1 MCVCVCMGTWQGCES
16 TLRGQKNTSDPLTLE
31 IQAVV
36 SLPNW
41 ALGKGLRSSRWV
53 ASAGKCWG
61 ISPGHSWV
69 SCHSGC
75 CDTHTWGCS
84 SFWLVFLALT
94 PRGYGTVIAL
104 PYGFFFF
111 HLWLMF
117 CLMEG
122 HHFKWHVS
130 LHGCVYSELPGSW
143 CCIQFF
149 HCTVNL
155 FSEMF
160 LLSISTK
167 GHWICPGAAT
177 RTLGPFVHWWHSI
190 FVTLFFCCLSII
202 KPEMPSQL
210 QVCYRGHRM
219 ESHGVW
225 LTTHHEHHIYQP
237 DSTLPA
243 Y

>member
-149 HCTVNL
+149 SLYSKLVLRDVSAFHQHQRSLDLPWGCHQDTWSL
-155 FSEMF
+155 CSLMTLHFCYFIF
-160 LLSISTK
+160 LLSF
-167 GHWICPGAAT
+167 H
-177 RTLGPFVHWWHSI
+177 
-190 FVTLFFCCLSII
+190 
-202 KPEMPSQL
+202 
-210 QVCYRGHRM
+210 Y
-219 ESHGVW
+219 
-225 LTTHHEHHIYQP
+225 
-237 DSTLPA
+237 
-243 Y
+243 

>member
-1 MCVCVCMGTWQGCES
+1 MGTWQGCES

-36 SLPNW
+36 RLPNW

-61 ISPGHSWV
+61 ISPAHSWV

-111 HLWLMF
+111 ICGWCFVSWKDIILSDMYF
-117 CLMEG
+117 CMG
-122 HHFKWHVS
+122 V
-130 LHGCVYSELPGSW
+130 
-143 CCIQFF
+143 
-149 HCTVNL
+149 CTQ
-155 FSEMF
+155 SYQEA
-160 LLSISTK
+160 
-167 GHWICPGAAT
+167 GAA
-177 RTLGPFVHWWHSI
+177 SS
-190 FVTLFFCCLSII
+190 FFTV
-202 KPEMPSQL
+202 Q
-210 QVCYRGHRM
+210 
-219 ESHGVW
+219 
-225 LTTHHEHHIYQP
+225 
-237 DSTLPA
+237 
-243 Y
+243 